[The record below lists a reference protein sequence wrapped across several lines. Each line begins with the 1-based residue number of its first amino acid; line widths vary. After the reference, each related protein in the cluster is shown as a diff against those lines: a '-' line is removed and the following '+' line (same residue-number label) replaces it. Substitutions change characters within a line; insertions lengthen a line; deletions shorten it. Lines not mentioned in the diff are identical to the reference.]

1 MELAKRRRTRTP
13 ADSIPLGVELD
24 RRAREVLIDAR
35 LKANLTQQEL
45 AVRLGRAQS
54 YVSRIENG
62 PLSIERAQFAE
73 IARALGEDPH
83 TLFAMVITGA
93 LEGAAKTRGRCS

>member
-1 MELAKRRRTRTP
+1 MALGKRRRTGSSP
-13 ADSIPLGVELD
+13 DSIPLGVELD

-35 LKANLTQQEL
+35 LTANLTQREL

-62 PLSIERAQFAE
+62 PMSVERAQFAE
-73 IARALGEDPH
+73 IARALGQDPH
-83 TLFAMVITGA
+83 TLFAKVITGA
-93 LEGAAKTRGRCS
+93 IAGAAKARGRCS

>member
-1 MELAKRRRTRTP
+1 MALGKRRRIGTSP
-13 ADSIPLGVELD
+13 DSIPLGLELD
-24 RRAREVLIDAR
+24 RRAREVLVDAR
-35 LKANLTQQEL
+35 LKAKLTQQDL

-62 PLSIERAQFAE
+62 PMSIERAQFAE

-83 TLFAMVITGA
+83 ALFAEVIAGA
-93 LEGAAKTRGRCS
+93 IQGAAKTRGRCS

>member
-1 MELAKRRRTRTP
+1 MAYGKRRRIDTS
-13 ADSIPLGVELD
+13 ANSIPLGVELD
-24 RRAREVLIDAR
+24 RRAREVLINAR

-54 YVSRIENG
+54 YVSRVENG
-62 PLSIERAQFAE
+62 PLSIERTQFAE

-83 TLFAMVITGA
+83 TLFAKVIAGGIET
-93 LEGAAKTRGRCS
+93 AAKTGGRCS

>member
-1 MELAKRRRTRTP
+1 MALVKRRRTGTS
-13 ADSIPLGVELD
+13 AESIPLGVELD

-62 PLSIERAQFAE
+62 LLSIERAQFAE

-83 TLFAMVITGA
+83 ALFAMVITDVMQ
-93 LEGAAKTRGRCS
+93 GAAKTRGRGS

>member
-1 MELAKRRRTRTP
+1 MAVAKRRRTGIS
-13 ADSIPLGVELD
+13 AESIPLGVELD

-45 AVRLGRAQS
+45 AVRMGRAPS

-83 TLFAMVITGA
+83 ALFAMVITDVMQD
-93 LEGAAKTRGRCS
+93 AAITRGRGS

>member
-1 MELAKRRRTRTP
+1 MALAKRRRLGTSRG
-13 ADSIPLGVELD
+13 SIPLGVELD
-24 RRAREVLIDAR
+24 RRAREVLIKAR
-35 LKANLTQQEL
+35 MAANLTQQEL
-45 AVRLGRAQS
+45 ALRIGRAQS

-83 TLFAMVITGA
+83 ALFAKVIAGA
-93 LEGAAKTRGRCS
+93 IEGAPTAPGQFS